1 MYHVILRGNAKQD
14 IFFNAEDRRRFLV
27 LLQNGIERYGF
38 RLHGFC
44 LMTNHL
50 HLVIQVGEIPLSRI
64 MQNLSLRYTKWINW
78 SQNRIG
84 HLFHGRYKAVMVEA
98 DNYLAQLVAYL
109 HLNPVRAGICE
120 NPIDYPWGS
129 HRAYLGLEQAS
140 WLTTEP
146 VLSQFSSRI
155 KRARELFRE
164 FVEASALEGHRPEFH
179 GKNLADGRV
188 LGNDSL
194 VDAVLRN
201 EPAMPVAVTIDNG
214 LVAVCEV
221 CGLTMEEMRSASK
234 GLRVSEG
241 RALAAWR
248 VLNLCDGTL
257 TELGR
262 NVGRDVT
269 TLSSAVKRL
278 VLRSKKDDEVAARM
292 DSVREAAI
300 EFARLH
306 SWPQRFDP
314 KDSFAV

>member
-1 MYHVILRGNAKQD
+1 MPRKPRIHNPGAVYHVILRGNARQD
-14 IFFNAEDRRRFLV
+14 IFFDAEDRRRFLAI
-27 LLQNGIERYGF
+27 LQNGIERYGF
-38 RLHGFC
+38 RLHGYC

-120 NPIDYPWGS
+120 NPIDYPWS
-129 HRAYLGLEQAS
+129 SFRAYLGLEQAP

-146 VLSQFSSRI
+146 VLSQFSPRL
-155 KRARELFRE
+155 KRAREVFQE

-179 GKNLADGRV
+179 GNNSADGRV
-188 LGNDSL
+188 LGNDTF
-194 VDAVLRN
+194 VDEVLRN
-201 EPAMPVAVTIDNG
+201 ETAKPVAVTIDNCLG
-214 LVAVCEV
+214 AVCEV
-221 CGLTMEEMRSASK
+221 CGLTMEEMHSPTK

-241 RALAAWR
+241 RALVAWV
-248 VLNLCDGTL
+248 VLNFCDGTL

-278 VLRSKKDDEVAARM
+278 VSRSKKDAGIASRM

-300 EFARLH
+300 VFARLQ
-306 SWPQRFDP
+306 S
-314 KDSFAV
+314 